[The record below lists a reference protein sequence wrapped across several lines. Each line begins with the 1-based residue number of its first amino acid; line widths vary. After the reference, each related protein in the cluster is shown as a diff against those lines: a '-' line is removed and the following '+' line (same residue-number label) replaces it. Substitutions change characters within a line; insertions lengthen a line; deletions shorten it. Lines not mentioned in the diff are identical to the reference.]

1 MKQTSSII
9 VTFAIFG
16 IMFGIL
22 SQQAFAEGITTDY
35 VEFNAWI
42 YPAEEK
48 SRIDFVTATYEYI
61 SSTYET
67 ETILHHTEHVLLTTD
82 DEKIVQYIVDKT
94 GLYHDEI
101 RNILSIQVDS
111 TQDCDPSTVG
121 DYCYEVKC
129 YDATDK
135 PIPCSTA
142 SGEDVKCYDATDK
155 PIPCSTASGEDV
167 KCYDTATFD
176 CYDTDGNK
184 VQLIDDNAYFAIDNY
199 DVTPL
204 NNENTIQRITDL
216 ENENKHLKETNAKLE
231 QRIQDLENIVMEQ
244 IRTMMDNFKI
254 FISK

>member
-142 SGEDVKCYDATDK
+142 SGEDVKCYD
-155 PIPCSTASGEDV
+155 
-167 KCYDTATFD
+167 TATFD